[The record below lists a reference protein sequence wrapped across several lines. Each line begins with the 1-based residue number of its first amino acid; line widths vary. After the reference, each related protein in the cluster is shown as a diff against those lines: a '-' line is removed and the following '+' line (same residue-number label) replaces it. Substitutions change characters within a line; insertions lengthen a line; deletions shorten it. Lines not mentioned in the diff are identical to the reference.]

1 MNKLPRVVIVGRM
14 NVGKSTIF
22 NRLSVDVKSM
32 TLDYEGV
39 TRDFIKDVVEW
50 QGHSFELVDTGGI
63 SLRKTQDVILKQV
76 RKKAL
81 DLLKAA
87 DIVLMVVDG
96 AVGVVPEDREIAQ
109 VCHTTGK
116 KVLLVVNKTD
126 TPAYQEHKYDFERLG
141 FTNIVPM
148 SATHGHGA
156 GDLLE
161 LIVKELPTDTQKE
174 SEVESY
180 KVVLLGKPNVGKSSL
195 MNKLVAQ
202 ERSIVT
208 DVAGTTREAISENI
222 QFYQEDIELTDTAG
236 VRKKS
241 SVNDRIETMMVKSS
255 FRALEHANIVLLL
268 VDASSGTLSDQ
279 ELKLAFYAFEHFKA
293 LIILFNKQ
301 DLVTQESTADMAT
314 RMDYYQHFIDRVEHL
329 SISCKTDRNIGKIL
343 PLVKKVWER
352 YKQKFSDD
360 ELTILFKQALVR
372 RPLYHTGKQLNVFK
386 VRQVATAPISLVLVV
401 NEPDWFGPSQLAFFD
416 HVMREAYDLKGVPV
430 KMMVRKRS

>member
-39 TRDFIKDVVEW
+39 TRDFIKDVIEW
-50 QGHSFELVDTGGI
+50 QNHSFELVDTGGI
-63 SLRKTQDVILKQV
+63 SLRKTQDNILQQV
-76 RKKAL
+76 RQKAL
-81 DLLKAA
+81 DLLKTA
-87 DIVLMVVDG
+87 DLLLMVVDG
-96 AVGVVPEDREIAQ
+96 SVGVVAEDREIAG
-109 VCHTTGK
+109 VCHTAGK
-116 KVLLVVNKTD
+116 KTILVVNKTD
-126 TPAYQEHKYDFERLG
+126 TPDYEEHKYEFQKLG
-141 FTNIVPM
+141 AAAIVPV
-148 SATHGHGA
+148 SAIHNRGT

-161 LIVKELPTDTQKE
+161 EIVKQLPAQASRQSDDTA
-174 SEVESY
+174 Y

-195 MNKLVAQ
+195 MNKLLAQ
-202 ERSIVT
+202 ERSIVA
-208 DVAGTTREAISENI
+208 DIPGTTREAVSENV

-241 SVNDRIETMMVKSS
+241 SVNDTIETLMVKSS

-301 DLVTQESTADMAT
+301 DLVTDESKLDMAT
-314 RMDYYQHFIDRVEHL
+314 RMDYYQHFIDKVEHL

-386 VRQVATAPISLVLVV
+386 VRQVATVPISLVLVV
-401 NEPDWFGPSQLAFFD
+401 NEPDWFGPSQLSFFD
-416 HVMREAYDLKGVPV
+416 HVLREAYDLKSVPV
-430 KMMVRKRS
+430 KMMVRKRA